1 MLMND
6 IDDVMLVYRARLNA
20 AEKAIMNN
28 RDIEKL
34 EDIQSPADFFA
45 ICSVLSAQQKALAIE
60 KFVTEIFDGK
70 HVPSKAN
77 RGDFRVGDIFYESK
91 MSTTNARRIM
101 NIRQIRLYQQVD
113 YYVCG
118 YIDELN
124 LEKSKCFILTKDE
137 MSHEVDLHG
146 SFTHGTKTE
155 NAIRS
160 NSEYSIS
167 IAIGSAMMARWEENY
182 FCERLYKALIA
193 G

>member
-6 IDDVMLVYRARLNA
+6 IDDVMLLYRARLNA

-77 RGDFRVGDIFYESK
+77 R
-91 MSTTNARRIM
+91 
-101 NIRQIRLYQQVD
+101 
-113 YYVCG
+113 
-118 YIDELN
+118 
-124 LEKSKCFILTKDE
+124 
-137 MSHEVDLHG
+137 
-146 SFTHGTKTE
+146 
-155 NAIRS
+155 
-160 NSEYSIS
+160 
-167 IAIGSAMMARWEENY
+167 
-182 FCERLYKALIA
+182 
-193 G
+193 